1 MTTAYQH
8 RPLSKILA
16 PAAATPAEASSAD
29 QKRDPITGQF
39 VPAEAAPTEVTQFT
53 LPEKYVGKTVD
64 EVASMHMNAEKELGR
79 VRNEV
84 GTYRGLVNALTSL
97 QRTPEAVKPV
107 EPEKIDVSGD
117 DILRDPSEAIDRV
130 VTQRLAERDAKS
142 TETAVQ
148 TQFELE
154 GAALLEAYPQIDQIV
169 GSTEFQA
176 FASRTPSRQ
185 NDFIVAARGEGLD
198 QVRAARR
205 LLEDFVDF
213 RTAGTATQDPA
224 NANVAVLPTPTEQAR
239 AASTEGAGPT
249 GAVSTKPQIFESD
262 VIKLI
267 HSDPAKYRSPSF
279 QGELMSAIKEGRY
292 VKTG

>member
-16 PAAATPAEASSAD
+16 PAAAPAAQEPSAD

-39 VPAEAAPTEVTQFT
+39 VPSEAAPTEVTQFT

-84 GTYRGLVNALTSL
+84 GTYRGLVNDLTSL
-97 QRTPEAVKPV
+97 QRTPTEAKPV
-107 EPEKIDVSGD
+107 EPVKIDVSGD

-130 VTQRLAERDAKS
+130 VTQRLDERDAKQ

-185 NDFIVAARGEGLD
+185 NDFNVAARGEGLD

-213 RTAGTATQDPA
+213 RTAGTVTQEPSADTT
-224 NANVAVLPTPTEQAR
+224 VLPTPTQQA
-239 AASTEGAGPT
+239 AAVRTEGAGPT
-249 GAVSTKPQIFESD
+249 GAVSTKAQIFESD

-267 HSDPAKYRSPSF
+267 HSDPTKYRSPSF
-279 QGELMSAIKEGRY
+279 QTELMDAIREGRY